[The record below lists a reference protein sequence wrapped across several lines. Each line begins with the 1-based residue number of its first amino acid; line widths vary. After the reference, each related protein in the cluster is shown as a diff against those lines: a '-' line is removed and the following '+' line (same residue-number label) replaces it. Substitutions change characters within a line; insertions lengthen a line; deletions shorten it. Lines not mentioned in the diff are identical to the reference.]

1 MSIFQEYAPG
11 LGSVGNY
18 QVSGVPWI
26 TGSILP
32 ISGNTDGLNSSTYHI
47 KFPYVTK
54 SFTVCNIGQTDIDV
68 RLANDQGSIG
78 INNVGGHAFIIPMS
92 GTTTSNRRAE
102 FTFDA
107 KVKEIF
113 ISNRSAAVG
122 AFQIFASCTRID
134 RGRMF
139 ELTGSG
145 VNSEPGDTTI
155 TP

>member
-1 MSIFQEYAPG
+1 MATFQQYEPG

-26 TGSILP
+26 TASVLP
-32 ISGNTDGLNSSTYHI
+32 PSGNTNGLNTSTHHI

-54 SFTVCNIGQTDIDV
+54 SFTVCNVGQTDIDV

-78 INNVGGHAFIIPMS
+78 IVNQGSHAFEIPMS
-92 GTTTSNRRAE
+92 GTADSNRRAQ
-102 FTFDA
+102 FVFDA

-113 ISNRSAAVG
+113 ISNRQSAVG
-122 AFQIFASCTRID
+122 GFQIFASCTRID
-134 RGRMF
+134 RKHMF

-145 VNSEPGDTTI
+145 VNSVPGDTTI

>member
-1 MSIFQEYAPG
+1 MATFQQYTPG

-18 QVSGVPWI
+18 QVAGVPWI
-26 TGSILP
+26 TSSVLP
-32 ISGNTDGLNSSTYHI
+32 PSGNTDGLNSSTPHI

-78 INNVGGHAFIIPMS
+78 ITNQGGHAFLIPMS
-92 GTTTSNRRAE
+92 GTATSNRRAE
-102 FTFDA
+102 FTFEA

-113 ISNRSAAVG
+113 ISNRESAIG

-134 RGRMF
+134 RKHMF

>member
-1 MSIFQEYAPG
+1 MATFQQYSPG

-18 QVSGVPWI
+18 QVAGVPWI
-26 TGSILP
+26 TSSILP
-32 ISGNTDGLNSSTYHI
+32 ASGNTDGLNSSTHHV

-54 SFTVCNIGQTDIDV
+54 SFTVCNIGGSNIDV

-78 INNVGGHAFIIPMS
+78 VTNVGSHAFIIPMS

-113 ISNRSAAVG
+113 ISNRDDSIG
-122 AFQIFASCTRID
+122 GFQIFASCTRID
-134 RGRMF
+134 RKHMF
-139 ELTGSG
+139 ELTGCG